1 VAAAN
6 RDGILVLEDINEHPF
21 RVERM
26 LLQLLNSGILAN
38 QRAIVLGS
46 FTGARLTTTTRA
58 MIYRR
63 SVTIFAP
70 ARCSAHQR
78 PGLRPRAAHRD
89 PAARRGGAAGEQRGH
104 HHLNAQ
110 RHPVLTE

>member
-1 VAAAN
+1 
-6 RDGILVLEDINEHPF
+6 
-21 RVERM
+21 M

-46 FTGARLTTTTRA
+46 FTGARLTITTRA

-63 SVTIFAP
+63 SVTIFAA

-78 PGLRPRAAHRD
+78 PGLRPRAATVTL
-89 PAARRGGAAGEQRGH
+89 PSARRRCW
-104 HHLNAQ
+104 
-110 RHPVLTE
+110 